1 MHFGPAQ
8 GSALVPKS
16 VEVPWKSNQK
26 LSPKNYVE
34 KDVNFIA
41 KSSEINAKIGPKVEQ
56 KCPTDRNLRFLCF
69 CKDYNVKI
77 VFWDDQ
83 GHRNRPQNP

>member
-16 VEVPWKSNQK
+16 VKVPWKSNEK
-26 LSPKNYVE
+26 LSPKNDVE

-41 KSSEINAKIGPKVEQ
+41 KSSEINAKIRPKVEQ

-69 CKDYNVKI
+69 CKGYNVKI
-77 VFWDDQ
+77 VFWDDP